1 MSDGS
6 STPKKKKDS
15 PSVTGAGD
23 SRPSPA
29 DALLPGGENLARA
42 LSHPSRRRIVD
53 ALREAPDGLTAFDL
67 AARVSLHHN
76 AVRQHLSALA
86 KAGLVSAD
94 RDAPSGRGRPS
105 IRHRL
110 VGDEVGIAAGHAE
123 LVRLLMGLVQRA
135 GFGPDDVEAFGYEQ
149 GLGVGRRGAG
159 AETIL
164 EAFARLGFAPQ
175 ETTSAVE
182 RRAGRLDARLMSC
195 PFRAAVEAPGGEV
208 VCRLHRGIAAG
219 LAERAGDAEL
229 VSFEI
234 RDPREAR
241 CRIVVEGLPPRGG
254 AE

>member
-1 MSDGS
+1 MADIS
-6 STPKKKKDS
+6 STQIKKNYS
-15 PSVTGAGD
+15 ASVPSGAD

-29 DALLPGGENLARA
+29 DALLPGGESLARA

-67 AARVSLHHN
+67 AERVALHHN
-76 AVRQHLSALA
+76 AVRQHLGALA
-86 KAGLVSAD
+86 KAGLVSAE

-110 VGDEVGIAAGHAE
+110 VGDDVSVAAGHAE

-149 GLGVGRRGAG
+149 GLVVGRRGAG

-164 EAFARLGFAPQ
+164 EAFARLGFAPE
-175 ETTSAVE
+175 ETTPAAE

-208 VCRLHRGIAAG
+208 VCRLHRGVAAG

-229 VSFEI
+229 VAFEI

-241 CRIVVEGLPPRGG
+241 CRLVVEGLPPRGD
-254 AE
+254 AA

>member
-1 MSDGS
+1 MPPIY
-6 STPKKKKDS
+6 STQEKKNYS
-15 PSVTGAGD
+15 PTVPAD
-23 SRPSPA
+23 ADKRPSPA

-42 LSHPSRRRIVD
+42 LSHPSRRRIVE
-53 ALREAPDGLTAFDL
+53 ALREAPDGLTAFEL
-67 AARVSLHHN
+67 AERVALHHN
-76 AVRQHLSALA
+76 AVRQHLGALA

-110 VGDEVGIAAGHAE
+110 VGDEVAAAAGHAE

-135 GFGPDDVEAFGYEQ
+135 GFGLDDVEAFGYEQ
-149 GLGVGRRGAG
+149 GLVVGRRHAG

-164 EAFARLGFAPQ
+164 GAFARLGFAPE
-175 ETTSAVE
+175 ETTPARE

-195 PFRAAVEAPGGEV
+195 PFRDAVEAPGGEL

-219 LAERAGDAEL
+219 LAERAGDARL
-229 VSFEI
+229 VEFEI

-241 CRIVVEGLPPRGG
+241 CRLLVDGLPPRDG